1 MTLTEAVKIFETF
14 NNWCIG
20 VLDPHNPYSQFSE
33 YPADQVLEAQGII
46 LTAAKEQQ
54 QIIERTKKLHEEISE
69 TSQVKP
75 NLS

>member
-1 MTLTEAVKIFETF
+1 MNLTEAVKIFETF

-20 VLDPHNPYSQFSE
+20 VLDPGNPTSEFTE
-33 YPADQVLEAQGII
+33 YPADQVLEAQGIV

-54 QIIERTKKLHEEISE
+54 QIIERTKKLHEEVSK